1 VYGEGK
7 NIRDW
12 LHVDDH
18 VDALLAALERGRI
31 GETYLIGGG
40 SERRNLDVVRDICV
54 IVDELAPRLPL
65 PRTELIVFVEDRPG
79 HDMRY
84 AIDATR
90 AQRELAWQPRH
101 TFEQGLRETVAWY
114 IANREWCER
123 VQSGA
128 YRRERLGLATS

>member
-1 VYGEGK
+1 HCLSFLHAPASPRSHCLSLHDALPIFIVTNCSNNYGPYQFPEKLIPLMILNALEGRPLPVYGEGK

-65 PRTELIVFVEDRPG
+65 PRTELIVF
-79 HDMRY
+79 
-84 AIDATR
+84 
-90 AQRELAWQPRH
+90 
-101 TFEQGLRETVAWY
+101 
-114 IANREWCER
+114 
-123 VQSGA
+123 
-128 YRRERLGLATS
+128 